1 MSQSMTAMMHSQL
14 PDTDDVSLNRLLHPG
29 RFYERPGDVLADASI
44 SVSEKRAILSSWA
57 SDACAV
63 DSCPP
68 LRHPPFAA
76 SPVTF
81 DEVMEALA
89 SLDRAG
95 PGIGLLAVAGAG
107 DRSGACDAGR
117 QA

>member
-1 MSQSMTAMMHSQL
+1 L
-14 PDTDDVSLNRLLHPG
+14 IG
-29 RFYERPGDVLADASI
+29 YERPGDVLVDASI

-68 LRHPPFAA
+68 LRHPPFAT

-81 DEVMEALA
+81 DEVMEALM

-95 PGIGLLAVAGAG
+95 PGSGLLAVTAAG
-107 DRSGACDAGR
+107 DRSGEYEAGR
-117 QA
+117 QP